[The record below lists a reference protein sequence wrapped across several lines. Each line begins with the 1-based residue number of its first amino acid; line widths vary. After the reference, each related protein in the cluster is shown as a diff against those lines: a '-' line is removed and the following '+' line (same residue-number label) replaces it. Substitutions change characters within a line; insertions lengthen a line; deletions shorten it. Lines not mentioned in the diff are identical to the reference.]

1 MKHYEIAQ
9 DKNGIWMIYE
19 VTEYGCRYQLIKTF
33 KTKKGAEGWAK
44 KTWYR
49 VIWR

>member
-1 MKHYEIAQ
+1 MKYYEIWQ
-9 DKNGIWMIYE
+9 GHDGIWQIYE
-19 VTEYGCRYQLIKTF
+19 VTEYGQCYQLIKTF